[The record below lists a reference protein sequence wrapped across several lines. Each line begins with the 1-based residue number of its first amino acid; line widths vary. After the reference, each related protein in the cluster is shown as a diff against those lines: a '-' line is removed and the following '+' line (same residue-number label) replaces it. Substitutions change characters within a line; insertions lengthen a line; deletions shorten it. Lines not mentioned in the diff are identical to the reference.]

1 MFTITISSPVPDLL
15 SLREDF
21 STQLLSVQSDIPDY
35 REYVNTL
42 SSIELPDLLGLPKS
56 LFSNYSNI
64 MQELVEVV
72 DAIKYQ
78 VDTLTMMNIFQPLS
92 NILGGTLRD
101 LLPKIPVLDISLVDI
116 VGGNIQ
122 AMYDAVKSALKNGI
136 KLPFV
141 PEQIFESYSNFEKES
156 VVALKMILVGYKE
169 LLLNTMQSM
178 VSSAMSILKISGTL
192 PVLPTIPNIE
202 QLKSL
207 AMLAFPEYDT
217 WYSLISNV
225 DVSKVL
231 GVLGFSMFILPEIG
245 FIPNY
250 SNYEQ
255 YFIESLNHIRDG
267 ITSVA
272 LKMMVEFVES
282 VLGVIGFSFP
292 SITIRF

>member
-1 MFTITISSPVPDLL
+1 MFTITINSPVPDLL

-35 REYVNTL
+35 RDYINKL
-42 SSIELPDLLGLPKS
+42 SSVEIPDLLGLPKS

-78 VDTLTMMNIFQPLS
+78 ADTLTMMNIFQPLS

-101 LLPKIPVLDISLVDI
+101 LLPKIPVLNISLIDI

-141 PEQIFESYSNFEKES
+141 PEQIFESYSNFEKEA
-156 VVALKMILVGYKE
+156 VLALKMILVGYKE

-207 AMLAFPEYDT
+207 AMSAFPEYDT

-225 DVSKVL
+225 DISKVL
-231 GVLGFSMFILPEIG
+231 GALGFSMFILPEIG

-267 ITSVA
+267 ITSIA

>member
-1 MFTITISSPVPDLL
+1 
-15 SLREDF
+15 
-21 STQLLSVQSDIPDY
+21 
-35 REYVNTL
+35 
-42 SSIELPDLLGLPKS
+42 
-56 LFSNYSNI
+56 

-78 VDTLTMMNIFQPLS
+78 VETLTMMNIFQPLS
-92 NILGGTLRD
+92 NILGGSLRD
-101 LLPKIPVLDISLVDI
+101 LLPKIPVLNISLVDI

-122 AMYDAVKSALKNGI
+122 DMYDAVKSALKEGI

-141 PEQIFESYSNFEKES
+141 PEQIFESYSNFEKEA
-156 VVALKMILVGYKE
+156 VLALKMILVGYKE

-178 VSSAMSILKISGTL
+178 VSSVMSILEISGTL
-192 PVLPTIPNIE
+192 PVLPTIPTIE

-267 ITSVA
+267 ITSIA
-272 LKMMVEFVES
+272 LKMMVDFVEN